1 MPFKTLIV
9 GLVAVASLVGA
20 AGVTSAPVGAVA
32 PSATSAPDGQV
43 ASLGHPVPYHQMPE
57 TPHLASM
64 HPNWVR
70 SCGFANCSVY
80 FNKSETRI
88 AAYGG
93 ALLSSLICTM
103 LRSTPAALVCTAI
116 SWAVGKAGD
125 NAVSG
130 GSCVKLSFSRWT
142 GVVYYIG
149 TYRGSQCR

>member
-1 MPFKTLIV
+1 MRTMLLGV
-9 GLVAVASLVGA
+9 VVAMAFTAGASAGA
-20 AGVTSAPVGAVA
+20 SAPVGAAVA
-32 PSATSAPDGQV
+32 PEVAHQAVAQEAVAQV
-43 ASLGHPVPYHQMPE
+43 VSLPEARVMPSWIR
-57 TPHLASM
+57 T
-64 HPNWVR
+64 
-70 SCGFANCSVY
+70 CGWANCSVY

-125 NAVSG
+125 NAVAG
-130 GSCVKLSFSRWT
+130 GRCVKLSFSRWT

-149 TYRGSQCR
+149 TYTGSQCH

>member
-1 MPFKTLIV
+1 MPSWIRT
-9 GLVAVASLVGA
+9 
-20 AGVTSAPVGAVA
+20 
-32 PSATSAPDGQV
+32 
-43 ASLGHPVPYHQMPE
+43 
-57 TPHLASM
+57 
-64 HPNWVR
+64 
-70 SCGFANCSVY
+70 CGWANCSVY

-130 GSCVKLSFSRWT
+130 GRCVKLSFSRWT

-149 TYRGSQCR
+149 TYTGSQCH